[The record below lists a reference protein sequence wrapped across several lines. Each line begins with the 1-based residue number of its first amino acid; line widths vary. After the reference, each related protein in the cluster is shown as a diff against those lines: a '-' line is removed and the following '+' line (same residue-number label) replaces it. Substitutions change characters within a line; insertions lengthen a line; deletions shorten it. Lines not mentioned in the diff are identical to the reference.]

1 MTFVPRNHRV
11 RAPCSPAAQ
20 SCSPTPELLPALPV
34 PCAAPAQQCCPRAG
48 LCWAEPAQGPG
59 SSCRTDGH
67 RWDPQGSPSRAAPT
81 QPLLTAAM
89 LRALHLNVPL
99 LGSPQSAHIPCILG
113 AQHLTQHPRCGLT
126 TALSRGITA
135 FKLLAILLMLPRVC
149 VMVWKQKWS
158 SWAFFSFQVSK
169 LEQCSNFLLAP
180 YLLPHDPSAP
190 EGIGVSFIT
199 SYRQSEE
206 LIRASNAAIAFTTET
221 K

>member
-1 MTFVPRNHRV
+1 MTFVPRNHTV

-99 LGSPQSAHIPCILG
+99 LGSPECPHPLYTGGPVPNPAPQVWPHHSA
-113 AQHLTQHPRCGLT
+113 
-126 TALSRGITA
+126 
-135 FKLLAILLMLPRVC
+135 
-149 VMVWKQKWS
+149 
-158 SWAFFSFQVSK
+158 
-169 LEQCSNFLLAP
+169 EQRDHCLQAVGN
-180 YLLPHDPSAP
+180 
-190 EGIGVSFIT
+190 T
-199 SYRQSEE
+199 
-206 LIRASNAAIAFTTET
+206 SNAAQGMRDGLKT
-221 K
+221 KMVFLSLFFLSSLKTRAVFQFSPRSLLTSTWSFCSRRHWSIIYNFIEAVRGINKSF